1 MKNLTDTKVAEAD
14 ARLTETMSQLEGCT
28 DRFCYI
34 TGPRTG
40 QVTNGGCRCVCDQPV
55 RSLLQRF
62 HALRKALHEQDIES

>member
-1 MKNLTDTKVAEAD
+1 MKNLTDLNVFEAD
-14 ARLTETMSQLEGCT
+14 ARLSETMSQLEGCT